1 MQTALSASLF
11 LSLSV
16 YLCVSISI
24 TLYIALCFFVSL
36 CFSPYIY
43 VPLYLSLFLSLSA
56 SVSLSLCISCY
67 LSVSVSLSI
76 FVSPSLCLSLSLAS
90 VLNSSPKI
98 HMSQSGRG
106 KTHLFSSFQMTN
118 GNEPHWGRRRWW
130 GEGADTTGGIGLT
143 QWSLNHELKLGST
156 PCFCVSWGHGDAWG
170 VICKVLPYTV
180 QEPENS
186 TGASH
191 KTLFLRVFL
200 KNCFWKQATVD
211 GQILSY
217 ATW

>member
-1 MQTALSASLF
+1 MQTALSASLCSASLS

-16 YLCVSISI
+16 SLCLYLYNPLYISVSLSLSVSLSIYMYLCI
-24 TLYIALCFFVSL
+24 SL
-36 CFSPYIY
+36 CFS
-43 VPLYLSLFLSLSA
+43 LSLSA
-56 SVSLSLCISCY
+56 SVSLSLCISLC

-76 FVSPSLCLSLSLAS
+76 FVSPSLCLSLSS
-90 VLNSSPKI
+90 QCSKQQPKDPYVTI
-98 HMSQSGRG
+98 WQRKLVW

-130 GEGADTTGGIGLT
+130 GEGVDATGGIGLT
-143 QWSLNHELKLGST
+143 RWSLNHELKLGST

-170 VICKVLPYTV
+170 VICKVLPHTV

-191 KTLFLRVFL
+191 KTLFLRV
-200 KNCFWKQATVD
+200 
-211 GQILSY
+211 
-217 ATW
+217 